1 MTFDLLQ
8 TIPGS
13 VRSPATIEGSLNGY
27 FEVEG
32 FICLKDVGT
41 MAPAEFVPEPIADAF
56 RDGAT
61 CVVTNCP
68 NAAAAMFRLVV
79 DLTTRP
85 LLPPEGGDAPG
96 LTSKVRR
103 DLGLRLP

>member
-41 MAPAEFVPEPIADAF
+41 MAPAEFVQSRSPTHFERGQPAWSPTAP
-56 RDGAT
+56 T
-61 CVVTNCP
+61 
-68 NAAAAMFRLVV
+68 
-79 DLTTRP
+79 
-85 LLPPEGGDAPG
+85 PPAPCFG
-96 LTSKVRR
+96 SSST
-103 DLGLRLP
+103 

>member
-13 VRSPATIEGSLNGY
+13 VRSPAIIEGSLNGY

-56 RDGAT
+56 RDGAPAWSPT
-61 CVVTNCP
+61 APT
-68 NAAAAMFRLVV
+68 
-79 DLTTRP
+79 
-85 LLPPEGGDAPG
+85 PPAPCFG
-96 LTSKVRR
+96 SSST
-103 DLGLRLP
+103 